1 MDKAEIVHTENVP
14 EASELIDGAFE
25 RDWTM
30 TGPWRPCDSLVR
42 RGGSLPGCSLLSLL
56 PGPQD
61 VAVFPSL
68 SRFAVPLCLGAR
80 HP

>member
-30 TGPWRPCDSLVR
+30 EAL
-42 RGGSLPGCSLLSLL
+42 
-56 PGPQD
+56 
-61 VAVFPSL
+61 
-68 SRFAVPLCLGAR
+68 
-80 HP
+80 